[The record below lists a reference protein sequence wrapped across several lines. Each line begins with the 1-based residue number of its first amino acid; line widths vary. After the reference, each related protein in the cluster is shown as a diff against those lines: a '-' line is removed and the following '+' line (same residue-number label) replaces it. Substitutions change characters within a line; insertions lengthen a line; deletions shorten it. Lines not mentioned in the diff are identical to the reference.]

1 MALLSK
7 LIFFCLKTILAI
19 AIGDGLILI
28 AIAIVVSFF
37 LKAIVLSIDEILLS
51 SSVQKRKSGKG
62 KSAATSYNT
71 A

>member
-7 LIFFCLKTILAI
+7 LIFFRLKTILAI

-62 KSAATSYNT
+62 KSVATSYNT